1 MSCCPHN
8 SFFPTSTVI
17 TVVVGHMSAAWLKT
31 TYISQ
36 DSFQLIVPY
45 EQILDSENV
54 SRSGKGN
61 FLAVSLRRKEHGL
74 PFSFPLSY

>member
-17 TVVVGHMSAAWLKT
+17 TVMVGHMSAWLKT

-45 EQILDSENV
+45 EQILDSKNV